1 MILREGQVLGPYR
14 VLALAGSGGTG
25 EVWRARDD
33 RLQRDVALKVLHGAL
48 GDEQSRRR
56 LLAEARAVGALNHP
70 HIVVVHDILSVEER
84 DVLVME
90 FVTGEAVSR
99 RIPPGGMSLREAL
112 KLAVAV
118 ADAVAAAHAAGVT
131 HRDLKPANVL
141 VSDSGSPKVLDFGL
155 ARRRRV
161 AGPADITALGA
172 PESAAGLISGTPAYM
187 SPEQAQG
194 RPVDHRSDV
203 FSFGALLYEL
213 LTGRRVF
220 ERPSIPETL
229 TAVLKDEPAIP
240 ERWPVALA
248 HVVRRCLRKDSER
261 RFQNMADVRIELQE
275 VLDASDGTTD
285 ADQSRPG
292 RRFTWAVPV
301 IGAAVTVA
309 LMMIGSWWALRNRA
323 PEQDWTVRSLTTLPG
338 VEQQAALSRRAAD
351 RVAFV
356 WDGGRLQN
364 QDIYVQQVTGGTP
377 PVRLTTD
384 VREDSSPTWSPDD
397 QQIAFLRLHDDRTD
411 VMVMSAQGGSERRV
425 GRIPR
430 AGFTQAGLLP
440 LYTIDWSPD
449 GQFIA
454 LGTSTLSLLNVLTG
468 EVIQFSPAP
477 APGTDRDPAFSP
489 DGRALVYSRGAARV
503 YRQLWVQRIH
513 ADGRADGLPELLT
526 PEFRMYNGARWLDD
540 DVVIAAAG
548 WYGSQVGLFRVGK
561 QSGLRRLAIE
571 SVSATYPSYSAA
583 HRRLVY
589 QRRTIDTDV
598 MHISLGEHPALDR
611 EPLIGSTSQDREA
624 KYSPD
629 GTKISFISTRSGQ
642 PAVWRADLDGSNQ
655 ILIGAVDQ
663 GLPGAP
669 RWTSDGQSVVFDASS
684 AETGSDVYVVA
695 AEGGTP
701 RRLTSAKGHELRP
714 SLSLD
719 GQWLYYASENH
730 VWKVAKK
737 GGAPVKVASG
747 GTKSTESLDG
757 RWLYY
762 SKDNAVWRIPTT
774 GGPEELFLSDLT
786 ENNWALSAEA
796 MYVIQIDSAQSA
808 VLVSYDLQ
816 TRQKRFILRFAP
828 GTRFFGADWLDVT
841 ADGRSALVSLLTRDE
856 SDLVVVDG
864 IQ

>member
-33 RLQRDVALKVLHGAL
+33 RLQRDVALKVMHGGL
-48 GDEQSRRR
+48 GDEQARRR

-90 FVTGEAVSR
+90 FVTGEALSR
-99 RIPPGGMSLREAL
+99 RIPPGGMTLREAL

-141 VSDSGSPKVLDFGL
+141 VSASGSPKVLDFGL
-155 ARRRRV
+155 ARRRQQ

-240 ERWPVALA
+240 ERWPVALG

-261 RFQNMADVRIELQE
+261 RFQSMADVRIELQE
-275 VLDASDGTTD
+275 VLEASDGTTD
-285 ADQSRPG
+285 ADQSRP
-292 RRFTWAVPV
+292 RRRVTWALPV
-301 IGAAVTVA
+301 IGAAATVA
-309 LMMIGSWWALRNRA
+309 LMIGSWWALRNRS

-338 VEQQAALSRRAAD
+338 VEQQAVLSRRAAD

-364 QDIYVQQVTGGTP
+364 QDIYVQQVNGETP
-377 PVRLTTD
+377 PVRVTTD
-384 VREDSSPTWSPDD
+384 VRADISPAWSPDD
-397 QQIAFLRLHDDRTD
+397 QQLAFLRLHDDRTD
-411 VMVMSAQGGSERRV
+411 VMVMPAQGGSERRV

-430 AGFTQAGLLP
+430 AGVNQAGLLP
-440 LYTIDWSPD
+440 QSTIDWSPD

-468 EVIQFSPAP
+468 EVIQFSAAQ

-489 DGRALVYSRGAARV
+489 DGRALVYSRGGAAV

-513 ADGRADGLPELLT
+513 SDGRADGPPELLT

-540 DVVIAAAG
+540 DEVVAAAG
-548 WYGSQVGLFRVGK
+548 WVGSQVGLFRVAK
-561 QSGLRRLAIE
+561 HSGLRGLAVE
-571 SVSATYPSYSAA
+571 SVSATYPSYSLA

-598 MHISLGEHPALDR
+598 MRISLGEHPAFDR

-624 KYSPD
+624 MYSPD
-629 GTKISFISTRSGQ
+629 GTKIAFISTRSGQ
-642 PAVWRADLDGSNQ
+642 PAVWRANSDGSNQ
-655 ILIGAVDQ
+655 ILIGGVDQ
-663 GLPGAP
+663 GFPGAP

-684 AETGSDVYVVA
+684 AGTGADVYVVG

-701 RRLTSAKGHELRP
+701 RRLTSGRGHELRP

-719 GQWLYYASENH
+719 GQWLYYSSEND
-730 VWKVAKK
+730 VWKVAIR
-737 GGAPVKVASG
+737 GGEAVKVASG
-747 GTKSTESLDG
+747 GRKSRESPDG

-762 SKDNAVWRIPTT
+762 SKSNAVWRIPTT
-774 GGPEELFLSDLT
+774 GGQEELFLPDLE
-786 ENNWALSAEA
+786 ENNWALGAEA
-796 MYVIQIDSAQSA
+796 MYAIQTDSAQSA

-816 TRQKRFILRFAP
+816 TRQKRLILPFAP

-864 IQ
+864 IR